1 MGTKQAYQVRW
12 REEPNG
18 PAAISEEVERSDFL
32 SCWVVPTAHLSLS
45 PSFSLSLS
53 FRFSR
58 WCVSLPTG
66 DFEHNSIIK
75 VKKRW
80 FVLFTVVILLTQSIA
95 FHHPR
100 QSVRAVGVALR
111 ERLTSVS

>member
-1 MGTKQAYQVRW
+1 MEGRTKWARRDFRGSGTLR
-12 REEPNG
+12 
-18 PAAISEEVERSDFL
+18 
-32 SCWVVPTAHLSLS
+32 LSLVLGS
-45 PSFSLSLS
+45 PDGASLSLFLFLSLSLS